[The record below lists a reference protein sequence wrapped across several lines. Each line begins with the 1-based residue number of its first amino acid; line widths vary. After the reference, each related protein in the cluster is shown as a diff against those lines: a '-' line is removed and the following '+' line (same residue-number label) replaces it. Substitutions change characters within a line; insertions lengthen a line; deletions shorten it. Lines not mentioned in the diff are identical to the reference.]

1 MSQEERP
8 ISSLSGPELLDYM
21 NILSQRQSEF
31 SKLKLNLTE
40 QLVPIDQ
47 ARAAKRAE
55 IQAVT
60 ERMKQVKTEI
70 AACKYAIKAESN

>member
-31 SKLKLNLTE
+31 SKLKINLTE

-60 ERMKQVKTEI
+60 ERMKQCKIEI
-70 AACKYAIKAESN
+70 AASKYALKAEGN